1 MAMAGVLAD
10 DLITLV
16 KVSVKTRAD
25 TFTDQF
31 NRIFVMKI
39 CFVSAMVMSVSY
51 FKDSM
56 NCIVHEEKI
65 DTDFVASAC
74 WIQGLYVYK
83 EIYESNHPESYH
95 FGMPRR
101 ISHDGITPS
110 GKLCPT
116 ITAEGIY
123 QDPEECKPMTKM
135 FFLQYQYMPF
145 YICVIGMLYYMP
157 YLLYLACNDD
167 MTSLHATVKED
178 GKKKDDDD
186 DDGDGDKSEDVP
198 MTEDDKAEKIAQT
211 YFKRSKPGRATS
223 MRLHIILNILV
234 KIAYIGV
241 GLFAF
246 FGTDHIMN
254 GQYFRYGQRWVQW
267 TGKNNSQKYDY
278 TADAL
283 QTRAGDELL
292 PSFGYCEII
301 ETAEDKLTIKNN
313 IYKFQCE
320 LSQDVLYQYCLF
332 VVWMVMVVGLVLS
345 ALGLLMLLIHYLLS
359 FVVMKDGKE
368 KVYDNLYFREIEY
381 LEYVRSKSIP
391 LHKKVCELLKESPD
405 ITPLTKKKA
414 EAYEM
419 REVQEGGRQ
428 PLMKNFDHE
437 R

>member
-10 DLITLV
+10 DLISLV

-31 NRIFVMKI
+31 NRIFVMRI

-74 WIQGLYVYK
+74 WIQGLYIYK
-83 EIYESNHPESYH
+83 EMYEQDHPGSYH

-101 ISHDGITPS
+101 ISDDGMTPS

-116 ITAEGIY
+116 LTEDGHHLT
-123 QDPEECKPMTKM
+123 DECVPMTRM

-145 YICVIGMLYYMP
+145 YISVIGIIYYMP

-167 MTSLHATVKED
+167 MISLHSTVKED

-186 DDGDGDKSEDVP
+186 DDDDGDTDEAVP
-198 MTEDDKAEKIAQT
+198 MTDDDKAEKIART

-223 MRLHIILNILV
+223 MRLHIILNVLV
-234 KIAYIGV
+234 KLAYIGV
-241 GLFAF
+241 NLFAF

-254 GQYFRYGQRWVQW
+254 GQYFRYGQRWMEW
-267 TGKNNSQKYDY
+267 TGRNNSQMYDY
-278 TADAL
+278 TSNSRHR
-283 QTRAGDELL
+283 RAGDELL

-301 ETAEDKLTIKNN
+301 ETAEDELTIKNN

-332 VVWMVMVVGLVLS
+332 VVWVTML
-345 ALGLLMLLIHYLLS
+345 LGLALSVIGLLLLLVHYVLS
-359 FVVMKDGKE
+359 FVVMKNGKE
-368 KVYDNLYFREIEY
+368 KVYDSLYFREIEY
-381 LEYVRSKSIP
+381 LEYVRNKSIP
-391 LHKKVCELLKESPD
+391 LYRKVIALLKDSPD
-405 ITPLTKKKA
+405 ISPLTPKRK

-419 REVQEGGRQ
+419 KNLNEPGHQ
-428 PLMKNFDHE
+428 PLMKFDHE